1 MAKSSLTLVTA
12 GIVLTAVLGAAVLGA
27 AVPVALAGA
36 QPAPVAVGPNQS
48 FVGLVNGH
56 PGKATIEV
64 VCPGP
69 LRVNQHGY
77 ALPGQTLGV
86 ESPSP
91 VALGYTGT
99 RADSIVAQFLTPSTT
114 AAGTTVTFTDYGNQ
128 PLPTT
133 VLLPC
138 DGSSTVVFVPRP
150 TSATARSSRVTVTL
164 EPTCDTPACPVTR
177 SDRAR

>member
-1 MAKSSLTLVTA
+1 
-12 GIVLTAVLGAAVLGA
+12 
-27 AVPVALAGA
+27 
-36 QPAPVAVGPNQS
+36 VGPNQS
-48 FVGLVNGH
+48 FVGLVNDH
-56 PGKATIEV
+56 PGKATVEV

-69 LRVNQHGY
+69 LRVDQHGY

-91 VALGYTGT
+91 VAAALGFTGT

-138 DGSSTVVFVPRP
+138 DGSSTAVFVPRP
-150 TSATARSSRVTVTL
+150 TSPTARSSRVTVTF

-177 SDRAR
+177 SDPAR